1 MMQLDKL
8 NAPIKD
14 NHIELNLKDPKDL
27 AAGAAAVGSMGYAV
41 YDNVKARRKRNQVR
55 SSLAALEAKNNFLQ
69 QRVELTNR
77 LNAWEKRSRVSHR
90 VVRTMGNR
98 ITNIHKGAIAAF
110 DAYDKGSSKGPVS
123 PPAANQNR
131 YNAGN
136 VRSMKPPP
144 QGETQQS
151 IKRKLTAARDIGA
164 TMQRTVVNPTIK
176 ALQEGN
182 TAAYRGESP
191 SVPKARNENRTLP
204 DQISHLENRVRN
216 MGSGNNVGSGNKPR
230 LRGGGGGWTVKST
243 GLVHKAIEKFFKD
256 V

>member
-27 AAGAAAVGSMGYAV
+27 AAGAAAVGAMGYAV

-110 DAYDKGSSKGPVS
+110 APSYAFAIGLATY
-123 PPAANQNR
+123 AA
-131 YNAGN
+131 GG
-136 VRSMKPPP
+136 KF
-144 QGETQQS
+144 
-151 IKRKLTAARDIGA
+151 
-164 TMQRTVVNPTIK
+164 
-176 ALQEGN
+176 
-182 TAAYRGESP
+182 
-191 SVPKARNENRTLP
+191 KARSPTCL
-204 DQISHLENRVRN
+204 
-216 MGSGNNVGSGNKPR
+216 
-230 LRGGGGGWTVKST
+230 
-243 GLVHKAIEKFFKD
+243 A
-256 V
+256 